1 MSLRTVIKTAAA
13 GTLVVGTAII
23 PAGTAT
29 ASTPTRVWD
38 KIAACESGGNWSIN
52 TGNGYHGGLQFD
64 PDTWREHGGKGA
76 PEDASKS
83 EQIRVAER
91 VLETQGWGAWP
102 VCSRKAGM
110 R

>member
-1 MSLRTVIKTAAA
+1 MSLRTVIKTAVIGALAA
-13 GTLVVGTAII
+13 TVAII

-38 KIAACESGGNWSIN
+38 KVAACESGGNWSIN

-64 PDTWREHGGKGA
+64 PDTWREHGGKGR
-76 PEDASKS
+76 PEKASKD

-102 VCSRKAGM
+102 VCSRRAGL

>member
-1 MSLRTVIKTAAA
+1 MSLRTVINTAVIGALAAA
-13 GTLVVGTAII
+13 VAII

-38 KIAACESGGNWSIN
+38 KIAQCESGGNWSIN

-64 PDTWREHGGKGA
+64 PDTWREHGGKGR
-76 PEDASKS
+76 PEKASKD

-91 VLETQGWGAWP
+91 VLETQGWAAWP
-102 VCSRKAGM
+102 VCSRKAGL